1 MKGNSIF
8 TGILCLAVAIGV
20 PAVAQDDGAAIYKTK
35 CQRCHG
41 EDGMSHTFEG
51 KMTSAAQFS
60 NPEIVKMPDADLTAV
75 IKGGKKKMPAFGKK
89 LSDDQIASVL
99 AYVHTLQKQ
108 PSN

>member
-1 MKGNSIF
+1 MERWGMYAVV
-8 TGILCLAVAIGV
+8 CLLAASTVV
-20 PAVAQDDGAAIYKTK
+20 PALAQEDGAAIYKSK
-35 CQRCHG
+35 CARCHG

-108 PSN
+108 PN

>member
-1 MKGNSIF
+1 MKMRVKLAGM
-8 TGILCLAVAIGV
+8 LCLAAVMGV
-20 PAVAQDDGAAIYKTK
+20 SAVAQDDGAAIYKSK